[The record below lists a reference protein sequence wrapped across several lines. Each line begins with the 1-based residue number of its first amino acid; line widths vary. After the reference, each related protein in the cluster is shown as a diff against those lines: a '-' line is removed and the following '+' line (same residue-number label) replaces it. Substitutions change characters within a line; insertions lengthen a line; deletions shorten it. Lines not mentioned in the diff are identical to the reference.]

1 MSFLQIRPAFKFSTN
16 IFGQLEAAGTTYFD
30 GFIAV
35 PGNRAHIESMP
46 GFVPTVVATAIDVD
60 SRYVEIV
67 LGERSHLD
75 ATIQL
80 TGPFYLYTLTQGE
93 PSYVGEGALQG
104 WLWAD
109 NQYEISELPRW
120 SEESDF

>member
-16 IFGQLEAAGTTYFD
+16 IFGQLEAEGTTYFD

-80 TGPFYLYTLTQGE
+80 T
-93 PSYVGEGALQG
+93 YVTENFIWGHPKPKSFTDCFDIYDLGQ
-104 WLWAD
+104 
-109 NQYEISELPRW
+109 W
-120 SEESDF
+120 SETQHE